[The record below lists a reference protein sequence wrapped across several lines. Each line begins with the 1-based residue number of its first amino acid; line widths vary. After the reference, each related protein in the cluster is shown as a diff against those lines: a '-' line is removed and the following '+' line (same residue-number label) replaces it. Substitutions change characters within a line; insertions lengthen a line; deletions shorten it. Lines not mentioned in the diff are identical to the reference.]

1 MSLLTLHKWYL
12 KTATVVTKRLP
23 MFVLSNYVCWNNLR
37 VQILHD
43 LVIDAKHNFAADDGC
58 YHIDIINF
66 FYIVIIKF

>member
-1 MSLLTLHKWYL
+1 
-12 KTATVVTKRLP
+12 
-23 MFVLSNYVCWNNLR
+23 MFMLSNYVCWNNLH

-43 LVIDAKHNFAADDGC
+43 LLIDAKHHFAADDGC